1 MIRPDHTPTNPDDT
15 PAQILS
21 PITKALKN
29 NNITLEQTCQRLKE
43 SMDAYE
49 TKVFQGKDG
58 LVYSKDLI
66 SHGIRL
72 KASVEALKLQQAYPV
87 EQLNVVVYPTMQSV
101 VRVLAGDGKRLPEMA
116 EDGKT
121 ETEEG

>member
-101 VRVLAGDGKRLPEMA
+101 VRVLAGDGKRLPDMDG
-116 EDGKT
+116 DGKT
-121 ETEEG
+121 EADEG